1 LYGHSAWSHKQLE
14 CNRCCEIRKK
24 ALAQDRKVEAAWRLF
39 QWTHGTRRARSAAVE
54 NEFHFQ
60 DARMVF

>member
-1 LYGHSAWSHKQLE
+1 M
-14 CNRCCEIRKK
+14 RKK
-24 ALAQDRKVEAAWRLF
+24 ALAEDRKIQAAWRLF
-39 QWTHGTRRARSAAVE
+39 PSTHGMPRNRRGVE